1 MRHQELETN
10 AQNELRKLVRTVDKR
25 LNTQIGDG
33 PNPQDPYVTLTLTRG
48 QQTAAMEV
56 SVEEL
61 RRALEDDRDRSI
73 LREKIKRTNE
83 RLRFPAKPE
92 RFFDTRA
99 IRPGSEAFANL
110 RTGGPR
116 R

>member
-1 MRHQELETN
+1 
-10 AQNELRKLVRTVDKR
+10 
-25 LNTQIGDG
+25 
-33 PNPQDPYVTLTLTRG
+33 
-48 QQTAAMEV
+48 MEV
-56 SVEEL
+56 AVEEL